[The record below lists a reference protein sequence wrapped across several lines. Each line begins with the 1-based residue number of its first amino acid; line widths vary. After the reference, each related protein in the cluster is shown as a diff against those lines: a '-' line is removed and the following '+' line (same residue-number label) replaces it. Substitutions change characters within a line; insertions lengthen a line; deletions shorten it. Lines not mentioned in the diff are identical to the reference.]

1 LATGAWF
8 GSVVDVVVGRL
19 VEDDEELLVE
29 VDDVVGRLVDVDDDV
44 LLDELVVD
52 VDELVDVV
60 FFPPPFGCVVVDV
73 EDEVDV
79 VGRLVDVDDVVGRL
93 VDVEVDVDVDVVVGR
108 LVDVEVELELLVDVV
123 DDVVV
128 VVWGLAASAGT
139 AKTSAS
145 RRLPR
150 TFPPGYFIYRLISCP
165 RDCAARA
172 DVRSSKGCAE
182 QVGAAPRKART
193 PISSSTTAPGAVLA
207 RSVLGRLPSES
218 VTVNAT
224 VVR

>member
-1 LATGAWF
+1 
-8 GSVVDVVVGRL
+8 
-19 VEDDEELLVE
+19 
-29 VDDVVGRLVDVDDDV
+29 
-44 LLDELVVD
+44 VD

-93 VDVEVDVDVDVVVGR
+93 VDVDVDVDVDVVVGR
-108 LVDVEVELELLVDVV
+108 LVDVEVELEDVVDVEVDVDVVVGRLVDEDVELLVDVELEEVLVDVV

-145 RRLPR
+145 RTPR
-150 TFPPGYFIYRLISCP
+150 TFPPGYTIYRLISCP
-165 RDCAARA
+165 RDRA
-172 DVRSSKGCAE
+172 ERTGVRRSKGCAE

-193 PISSSTTAPGAVLA
+193 PTTPPPPPTEPSWPAASLGIYRPNRDPSMRPSSDS
-207 RSVLGRLPSES
+207 
-218 VTVNAT
+218 
-224 VVR
+224 